1 MIISVKVQG
10 KEYQVEIEDLNARP
24 VLATIEGQTF
34 EVYPD
39 EQFAAAAP
47 APAPVAAPVAKPAPA
62 PAPRPVQPVVEKPAA
77 APAPVAA
84 APAAGNGG
92 SADAV
97 TAPIPGV
104 IVAVLVKEGANV
116 SQGQELCTL
125 EAMKMKNAIRANH
138 AGKIGAIKIAV
149 GDHVRHGQVLMEFG
163 E

>member
-1 MIISVKVQG
+1 MIINVKVQG
-10 KEYQVEIEDLNARP
+10 KDYQVEIEDLNARP

-39 EQFAAAAP
+39 EQFVAAAP
-47 APAPVAAPVAKPAPA
+47 APAPVAAPAPA
-62 PAPRPVQPVVEKPAA
+62 PQPVQPVIEKP

-84 APAAGNGG
+84 APAAPAAGNGRSG
-92 SADAV
+92 DAI

-104 IVAVLVKEGANV
+104 IVAVLVKEGASV

-125 EAMKMKNAIRANH
+125 EAMKMKNAIRASH
-138 AGKIGAIKIAV
+138 AGKISSIKVAV